1 MDKED
6 IWKLF
11 TLTGDINYYLKYKSM
26 EEGKLDVRRNS
37 KD

>member
-1 MDKED
+1 MYKED

-11 TLTGDINYYLKYKSM
+11 ALTGDISYYLKYKSM

-37 KD
+37 KN

>member
-26 EEGKLDVRRNS
+26 EEGKLDVRKSS
-37 KD
+37 KN